1 MKFHIQA
8 KAPFCFETVVRS
20 HGWVELEPFR
30 WDAEEKT
37 LSYAFLPKKG
47 GVIEITIRD
56 DQNGIMV
63 ELADGINPVRKE
75 QVRQSVERM
84 FDVEHDFTPFYELA
98 ASEPALA
105 QVCKKAQGRLLRSA
119 GFFEDLVK
127 TILTTNTTW
136 GGTRHMASLLVEK
149 YGQPTPDEARRAFP
163 CPERLA
169 SETPDA
175 LQAEARLGY
184 RASYISRLC
193 RDIVEGSIDLARFTD
208 AELPTAELRKLLLA
222 LPGVG
227 PYAAA
232 HLLILLNRYDY
243 LPVDSWALKL
253 VSHEWHADKPVRPKD
268 VEAAFETWGEWKA
281 LAFWF
286 WKWSYPGVG

>member
-30 WDAEEKT
+30 WNAEEKA

-47 GVIEITIRD
+47 SALEMTIRD

-63 ELADGINPVRKE
+63 ELADNINPVHKE
-75 QVRQSVERM
+75 KVCQAVERL

-105 QVCKKAQGRLLRSA
+105 QVCEKAQGRLLRSA

-136 GGTRHMASLLVEK
+136 GGTRRMASLLVEK
-149 YGQPTPDEARRAFP
+149 YGQPTPDGTRRAFP

-184 RASYISRLC
+184 RAPYISRLC
-193 RDIVEGSIDLARFTD
+193 RDIVEGSVDLARFTE

-253 VSHEWHADKPVRPKD
+253 VSHEWHTDKPVRPKD

>member
-47 GVIEITIRD
+47 GAIEITIRD

-136 GGTRHMASLLVEK
+136 GGTRRMASLLVEK

-193 RDIVEGSIDLARFTD
+193 RDIVEGSVDLARFTD

-268 VEAAFETWGEWKA
+268 VEAAFDTWGEWKA